1 MNWKVVE
8 KGNNLG
14 ALIKVVGVG
23 GCGGNAVDHMVK
35 SGLENVETISI
46 NTDSQALDASVAE
59 VKHCLGEISNS
70 GQGAGANPDIGR
82 DTALDDYER
91 LEALLEGSDMVF
103 IAAGMGGGT
112 GTGASPIIA
121 RVAKSVGALTV
132 AVVTKPLNLERKEKL
147 ADEGIKALRD
157 EVDSLITIPNQK
169 LAEVFGDDIDFQD
182 AFAHGNDVLL
192 GAVRGISDI
201 ITNVGTINVDFQD
214 VKAVMSEKGTAMMG
228 TGIANGP
235 SRAVEAAS
243 AAVGSPLLEDINL
256 ENAKGVLV
264 NISAKDKIGM
274 KEIDKVLEQVNQ
286 FSSEGAL
293 IIPGVAIDKSMESGD
308 LKVTIVATGLGDAKQ
323 SKVSMADDP
332 FGFKVANSS
341 GQTKV
346 KPITDFETVEKKVS
360 SSDYLDIPSFV
371 KRQID

>member
-1 MNWKVVE
+1 
-8 KGNNLG
+8 
-14 ALIKVVGVG
+14 
-23 GCGGNAVDHMVK
+23 
-35 SGLENVETISI
+35 
-46 NTDSQALDASVAE
+46 
-59 VKHCLGEISNS
+59 
-70 GQGAGANPDIGR
+70 
-82 DTALDDYER
+82 
-91 LEALLEGSDMVF
+91 
-103 IAAGMGGGT
+103 
-112 GTGASPIIA
+112 
-121 RVAKSVGALTV
+121 
-132 AVVTKPLNLERKEKL
+132 
-147 ADEGIKALRD
+147 
-157 EVDSLITIPNQK
+157 
-169 LAEVFGDDIDFQD
+169 
-182 AFAHGNDVLL
+182 
-192 GAVRGISDI
+192 
-201 ITNVGTINVDFQD
+201 
-214 VKAVMSEKGTAMMG
+214 MSEKGTAMMG

-308 LKVTIVATGLGDAKQ
+308 LKVTIVATGLGDARQ

-341 GQTKV
+341 GQKKV

-371 KRQID
+371 KRQIDWFVFWIFK